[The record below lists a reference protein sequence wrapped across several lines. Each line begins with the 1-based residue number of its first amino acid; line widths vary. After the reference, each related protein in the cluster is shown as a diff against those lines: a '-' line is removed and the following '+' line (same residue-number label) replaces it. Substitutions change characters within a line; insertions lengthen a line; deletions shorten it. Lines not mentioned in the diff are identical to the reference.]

1 MLYALPRRQVTHR
14 VRDAL
19 FQWWQILPI
28 AWKSYVRWALGI
40 PWEHVG
46 FVQDGCMLSGSAWK
60 QFLYKSSIDTSGTL
74 HLSPVCE
81 QTFQQNCS
89 KSMKFKR
96 LSFSRVFN
104 KQNPRNNV
112 ALMYSGVIWF
122 FPIWRQ
128 CFCLEEWESVKLPAQ
143 ESLEPKWLRY
153 FF

>member
-1 MLYALPRRQVTHR
+1 MYAEPSESQRNFPGASQAPSDTPRPWRSLPT
-14 VRDAL
+14 AAAKKKKL
-19 FQWWQILPI
+19 
-28 AWKSYVRWALGI
+28 
-40 PWEHVG
+40 
-46 FVQDGCMLSGSAWK
+46 VQDGCMLSGNLWK
-60 QFLYKSSIDTSGTL
+60 QFLYKSSIDKIGTL
-74 HLSPVCE
+74 HMSPVCE

-96 LSFSRVFN
+96 LSCSRVFN
-104 KQNPRNNV
+104 KQNPRSNV

-153 FF
+153 FFH